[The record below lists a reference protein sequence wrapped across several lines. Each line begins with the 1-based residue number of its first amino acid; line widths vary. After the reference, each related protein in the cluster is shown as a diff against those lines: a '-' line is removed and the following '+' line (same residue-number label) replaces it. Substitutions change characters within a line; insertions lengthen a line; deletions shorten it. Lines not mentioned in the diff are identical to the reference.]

1 MRTVIWED
9 RNGYTRASLVRDGD
23 PDDAAEYGIPVDPP
37 DLNRINW
44 EEVKRDL
51 HNTLVRKRLFTY
63 KDVKRQQRG
72 VTAAIISVLK
82 RRVIEIYRIDGGE
95 EDG

>member
-23 PDDAAEYGIPVDPP
+23 PDEAAESGIPVSPP
-37 DLNRINW
+37 DLDQIDW

-51 HNTLVRKRLFTY
+51 SNNLVRKGLFTY
-63 KDVKRQQRG
+63 EDMQKAQNGIRSAVILALHKKVVDLYKR
-72 VTAAIISVLK
+72 
-82 RRVIEIYRIDGGE
+82 GGNTNE
-95 EDG
+95 

>member
-23 PDDAAEYGIPVDPP
+23 PDEAAEAGVPIEPP
-37 DLNRINW
+37 DLDQINW

-51 HNTLVRKRLFTY
+51 SNNLVRKGLFTY
-63 KDVKRQQRG
+63 KDMRNAQNGIRSAVILALHKKVVDLYKR
-72 VTAAIISVLK
+72 
-82 RRVIEIYRIDGGE
+82 GGNTNE
-95 EDG
+95 